1 MNYYKSNSSELF
13 GEYNSLPPA
22 EVHSTWLAHLPSSPG
37 LACDLGAGSGRDA
50 NWLAEQGWNVT
61 AVEPCDELRELAQ
74 ANSHANVTWL
84 NDSVPALT
92 KLTVT
97 ASCFD
102 LILCSAMWMH
112 LSFTEQAQ
120 ALSYLKPMLADKG
133 IIVITWRNVAGEV
146 DRGFYDVDERFFG
159 NATIIVSD
167 DQRGR
172 EGVVWKCVVLTKAN
186 LQG

>member
-1 MNYYKSNSSELF
+1 
-13 GEYNSLPPA
+13 
-22 EVHSTWLAHLPSSPG
+22 
-37 LACDLGAGSGRDA
+37 
-50 NWLAEQGWNVT
+50 
-61 AVEPCDELRELAQ
+61 
-74 ANSHANVTWL
+74 
-84 NDSVPALT
+84 
-92 KLTVT
+92 
-97 ASCFD
+97 
-102 LILCSAMWMH
+102 MWMH